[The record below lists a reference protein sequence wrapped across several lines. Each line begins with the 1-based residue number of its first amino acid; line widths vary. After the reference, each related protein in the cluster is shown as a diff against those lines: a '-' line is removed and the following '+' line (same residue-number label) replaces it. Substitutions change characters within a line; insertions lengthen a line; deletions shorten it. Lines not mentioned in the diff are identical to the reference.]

1 MHNRV
6 KMLMVA
12 ILILT
17 LKMVASQIIVDN
29 SLGEGEVIDNIAPV
43 YSLIPLLSEH
53 SY

>member
-6 KMLMVA
+6 KMLM
-12 ILILT
+12 LILT
-17 LKMVASQIIVDN
+17 LKMVTSQGIVDN
-29 SLGEGEVIDNIAPV
+29 SLGEGEVIDNIVAV